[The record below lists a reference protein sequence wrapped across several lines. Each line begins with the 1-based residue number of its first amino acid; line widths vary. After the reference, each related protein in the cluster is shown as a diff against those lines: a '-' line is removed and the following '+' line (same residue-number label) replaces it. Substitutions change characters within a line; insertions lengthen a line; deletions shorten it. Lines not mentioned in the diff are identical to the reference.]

1 MDTSDEPR
9 PPAPWTRTAAADDS
23 IAYERTGESSTGRC
37 TVRLVASRTSEA
49 HPPGNGGRGW
59 TVRLECQQGSCPV
72 RRATTRVSAR
82 PEAVRVLFSA
92 MRAVNEALAGGE
104 DDTVTPGTLVAR
116 FRARVD
122 SRSRG

>member
-1 MDTSDEPR
+1 
-9 PPAPWTRTAAADDS
+9 
-23 IAYERTGESSTGRC
+23 
-37 TVRLVASRTSEA
+37 
-49 HPPGNGGRGW
+49 
-59 TVRLECQQGSCPV
+59 VRLECQQGSCPV